1 MTKVRRSASTTR
13 KGTPSRPVKAPAA
26 PPMDPPVMADDAGRV
41 QLPETGEWVDY
52 ETYERRGGPLR
63 VLDPKRR
70 EWLTAAEFASCH
82 PEAWAVITEASL
94 QHKVR
99 PYPDGIRELMEI
111 GLESLAKLRQH
122 VRKAPLCLTWQEHD
136 RRWQANDPTVVGR
149 DRNGD
154 RVAVACLLDAE
165 GSWNELMGDL
175 WNSAR
180 SFAGFVAPDDPPWK
194 AEAVAVLRAAFYQQL
209 VGSVVS
215 MQAAGAPPPYPPA
228 VLAATKRFADEARRY
243 ITTIAEKGEGMKGF
257 EIMPGAWN
265 LWDRA
270 ALARMILAD
279 VERWRARRETEL
291 ELAHSLVWSIR
302 RVTTRPPEPDEPDEP
317 DEVIAG
323 RIAAW
328 LTLHAAG
335 ASNEKIASEALRQ
348 LGFDPKAIFA
358 ATRRKEQRSRQA
370 IREST
375 AERPPAQ
382 NKPGA

>member
-1 MTKVRRSASTTR
+1 MAKARRSASTTR
-13 KGTPSRPVKAPAA
+13 KAKPSRSAEAPVA
-26 PPMDPPVMADDAGRV
+26 PPMAADDAGRI
-41 QLPETGEWVDY
+41 QLPATGEWVDY
-52 ETYERRGGPLR
+52 ETYERRGGSLR

-70 EWLTAAEFASCH
+70 EWLTETEFANCH
-82 PEAWAVITEASL
+82 PKAWTVIMEAAL

-99 PYPDGIRELMEI
+99 PYPDGIRELMQI
-111 GLESLAKLRQH
+111 GMESLPKLRQH
-122 VRKAPLCLTWQEHD
+122 VRKAPLSLTWQEHD
-136 RRWQANDPTVVGR
+136 RRWQVNDPTVVGR
-149 DRNGD
+149 DRDGD
-154 RVAVACLLDAE
+154 RVAVSCLLDVD

-175 WNSAR
+175 WNRAR
-180 SFAGFVAPDDPPWK
+180 CFAGFVAPDDPPWK
-194 AEAVAVLRAAFYQQL
+194 AEAVAVLRAAFYQHL

-257 EIMPGAWN
+257 EVMAGAWN

-279 VERWRARRETEL
+279 VERWRATGKREL
-291 ELAHSLVWSIR
+291 ELAHSLVWNIR
-302 RVTTRPPEPDEPDEP
+302 RITARPPTADEPDEAT
-317 DEVIAG
+317 VKK
-323 RIAAW
+323 IAAW
-328 LTLHAAG
+328 LTLHAAE
-335 ASNEKIASEALRQ
+335 ASNEKIAAEALRL
-348 LGFDPKAIFA
+348 LGFNPKTIFA

-382 NKPGA
+382 NKPRS